1 MACLSLIEAKAL
13 QKALRGRVSLR
24 TSVFAKNLR
33 TVGGVDCAYATIK
46 GRPRVFACA
55 VVLSFPML
63 ELIDEAFHARPV
75 TFPYIPGYLSFRELP
90 SMLGALTKL
99 KIVPDVLFVSGQ
111 GVAHPRGLGI
121 ASHLGVVAGLATIG
135 IAKKPLFGL
144 FQAPSM
150 EAGSVSAIT
159 HPDDGSVIG
168 FVVRAKTNVK
178 PLYVSPGHRM
188 DAETAVSIALQCIQ
202 KTKLPVPL
210 HLADRLADR
219 LKKAFQRATGPDSVE
234 CLEPN
239 PVEYVLAKNP

>member
-1 MACLSLIEAKAL
+1 MAMACLSLVEAKAL
-13 QKALRGRVSLR
+13 QKALREWVSLR

-46 GRPRVFACA
+46 GCPTAIACA
-55 VVLSFPML
+55 VVLSFPGL
-63 ELIDEAFHARPV
+63 ELLEEAFHAKPV
-75 TFPYIPGYLSFRELP
+75 TFPYIPGYLSFRELH
-90 SMLGALTKL
+90 SMLGTLTKL

-144 FQAPSM
+144 FQAPSL
-150 EAGSVSAIT
+150 EAGSVSGLI
-159 HPDDGSVIG
+159 HPDDGSIIG

-178 PLYVSPGHRM
+178 PLYVSPGHRI
-188 DAETAVSIALQCIQ
+188 DAETAVSVALQCIR

-219 LKKAFQRATGPDSVE
+219 LKKELQGAAGPDSVE
-234 CLEPN
+234 RLEPS
-239 PVEYVLAKNP
+239 PA